1 MEIKTFKEFTKII
14 KSGKAKGAFAILGQE
29 KYLVKESIDM
39 IYTLVDNLPELN
51 IITIEG
57 DSINEDSIS
66 NAFESMPFM
75 CDRKII
81 HIKNPDFLRK
91 TGGASKGDS
100 KRSSGG
106 SNGIV
111 ELLIKCVNNLADD
124 IILVVSYDGEADDRN
139 KLITVVKNVGYK
151 VDYNWLKAFELQEWV
166 IEKVSEKDKSISKTD
181 AAYLI
186 STVGTSMEQ
195 ILGEINKICSYIGE
209 EKDIKKE
216 NIDSIASR
224 SLESNIFKMVD
235 SISKRDADTAI
246 SILNTLLFQKEDYLR
261 IMGMVIRQY
270 RLMLLIK
277 LHDKQNASPE
287 SIASKL
293 RLNAFVLQ
301 NLLRI
306 CRSTQEDR
314 LKKSLNLC
322 LNMDYDIKRG
332 RYTPEMGLEFL
343 LVELCR

>member
-1 MEIKTFKEFTKII
+1 MEIKTFKEFAKII

-39 IYTLVDNLPELN
+39 LYALIDNLPELN

-75 CDRKII
+75 CDKKII
-81 HIKNPDFLRK
+81 HVKNPDFLRK
-91 TGGASKGDS
+91 
-100 KRSSGG
+100 SGG
-106 SNGIV
+106 SSKSDSPRGSSGSSGII
-111 ELLIKCVNNLADD
+111 ELLIKCVNNLTDD
-124 IILVVSYDGEADDRN
+124 IILIVSYDGEADDRN
-139 KLITVVKNVGYK
+139 KLITVIKNIGYK
-151 VDYNWLKAFELQEWV
+151 VDYSWLKTVELQEWI
-166 IEKVSEKDKSISKTD
+166 IEKVSKRDKVISKSD

-195 ILGEINKICSYIGE
+195 ITREIDKICSYITD
-209 EKDIKKE
+209 EKDIKRE
-216 NIDSIASR
+216 HIDAVASR

-235 SISKRDADTAI
+235 SISKKDADTAI

-261 IMGMVIRQY
+261 IMGMIIRQY
-270 RLMLLIK
+270 RLMLYIK
-277 LHDKQNASPE
+277 LYDKQNASPE
-287 SIASKL
+287 FIASKL
-293 RLNAFVLQ
+293 KLNTYVLQ

-306 CRSTQEDR
+306 CKGCHEEE

-322 LNMDYDIKRG
+322 LEMDYDIKRG
-332 RYTPEMGLEFL
+332 KYAPEMGLELL